1 MTVFAFGGSSSIGK
15 VGNKLMVGNL
25 YNTTT
30 TDEFLEPKIQEV
42 LAALCYICLSF
53 LVFVL

>member
-42 LAALCYICLSF
+42 FAALCYICLSF